1 MNKRLKLPLLG
12 LVALNAFITAP
23 LAAEVY
29 KSVDEGGQTVYSDA
43 PATDQAEAVKIDPAP
58 SQERT
63 RRAQEEVEQ
72 LNRKVDAMGEERRKQ
87 QAEKAGAKEEAKR
100 QKTACEAA
108 RGKLKELESVPPN
121 RRLIIDPDGTSRR
134 VSWEEMQQ
142 HLEQA
147 RQQVEQTCK

>member
-1 MNKRLKLPLLG
+1 MNKRLPLPLLG
-12 LVALNAFITAP
+12 LLALSAFITAP

-29 KSVDEGGQTVYSDA
+29 KSVDESGQTVYSDT
-43 PATDQAEAVKIDPAP
+43 PASGQAETIKLDPAP

-72 LNRKVDAMGEERRKQ
+72 LNRKVDEMTKERRSHQADQADAKAESKRQ
-87 QAEKAGAKEEAKR
+87 QAD
-100 QKTACEAA
+100 CEAA

-147 RQQVEQTCK
+147 RQQVKQTCK